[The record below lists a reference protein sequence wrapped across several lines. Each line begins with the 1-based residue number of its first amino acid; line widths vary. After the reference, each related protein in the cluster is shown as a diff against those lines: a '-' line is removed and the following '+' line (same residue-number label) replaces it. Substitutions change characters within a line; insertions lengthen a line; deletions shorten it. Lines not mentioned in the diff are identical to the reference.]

1 MSALSALLISLVIT
15 VTNPMGTE
23 RTAPEMV
30 EVSMPNSGKQC
41 VVTDEKGDT
50 LPSQVTYDGKL
61 IFPCPTLKAKAKAQ
75 FYVKESENAKK
86 FPQKVFGRNFPERD
100 GDFSFENDRV
110 AYRLY
115 GPGSK
120 GVYGYDIFSKRT
132 SNLYLEKLYKLQCD
146 NEVHSMRSKLTRL
159 GRRDLAD
166 KMYNEVFSYHVD
178 HGEGMD
184 QYDVGKTLGG
194 GAVAYKGADGKLEF
208 QGSFKMAE
216 VLDNGPLRL
225 TVRLTYPNEVRIL
238 SIDAHSNMVKSVV
251 EAKRPFVA
259 GIVMHN
265 ADNNSAEG
273 KGYIAYEDKDGILV
287 ACVAPGGKTEKEQGH
302 LLIAPNAS
310 TYYFGSAWARYDG
323 DGIVDFSKWQSYLEA
338 FMQQIKNPLKIKIKK
353 EN

>member
-1 MSALSALLISLVIT
+1 MSALSALLISFVIT

-30 EVSMPNSGKQC
+30 EVSMPDGGKQC
-41 VVTDEKGDT
+41 IVTDEKGDT
-50 LPSQVTYDGKL
+50 LPSQVTFDGKL
-61 IFPCPTLKAKAKAQ
+61 IFPCPAMTAKAKAQ
-75 FYVKESENAKK
+75 LYVKEDENAKK
-86 FPQKVFGRNFPERD
+86 FPQEVFGRNFPERD

-146 NEVHSMRSKLTRL
+146 NEVHSMRSKLTKL

-194 GAVAYKGADGKLEF
+194 GAIAYKGADGKLEF
-208 QGSFKMAE
+208 QGSFKTAE

-251 EAKRPFVA
+251 DAKRPFVA

-273 KGYIAYEDKDGILV
+273 KGYIAYEEKDGILV
-287 ACVAPGGKTEKEQGH
+287 ACVAPYGKTEKEQGH

-338 FMQQIKNPLKIKIKK
+338 FIQQIKNPLKIKIKR
-353 EN
+353 

>member
-1 MSALSALLISLVIT
+1 MSVLSALLFSLVIT
-15 VTNPMGTE
+15 ATNPLGTD
-23 RTAPEMV
+23 RSVSDMV
-30 EVSMPNSGKQC
+30 EVSVPDDGKQY

-61 IFPCPTLKAKAKAQ
+61 IFPCQALKAKAKAK
-75 FYVKESENAKK
+75 FYVREGQNAKK
-86 FPQKVFGRNFPERD
+86 FPQEVFGRNFPERD

-132 SNLYLEKLYKLQCD
+132 NKLYLEKLYKLQCD
-146 NEVHSMRSKLTRL
+146 NEVHSMRSKLTKL

-194 GAVAYKGADGKLEF
+194 GAIAYKGADGKLEF
-208 QGSFKMAE
+208 QGSFKTAE

-251 EAKRPFVA
+251 ETKRPFVA

-265 ADNNSAEG
+265 SDSKKTEG
-273 KGYIAYEDKDGILV
+273 EGYIAYEDKDGILI
-287 ACVAPGGKTEKEQGH
+287 ACLAPQGKTEQAQGH
-302 LLIAPNAS
+302 LLITPAAD
-310 TYYFGSAWARYDG
+310 TYYFGSAWGRYEG
-323 DGIVDFSKWQSYLEA
+323 DGITDFSSWQNYLKA
-338 FMQQIKNPLKIKIKK
+338 YLLQIKNPLKIKIKR
-353 EN
+353 